1 MSQNR
6 EETAEG
12 LQIKADFD
20 DNLKYNDS
28 ICDVNDIQNIKFLSC
43 Q

>member
-28 ICDVNDIQNIKFLSC
+28 ICDVKVVNNLSFVSSF
-43 Q
+43 